1 MVNTLISVPVLISY
15 LLNLILQVLFG
26 NQDKR
31 NKMTRITRI
40 DKAQTSKKV
49 KTPKNE
55 GSLIRIAK
63 SLEKT
68 KNNDRKVEEFQSRVN
83 ALTAEKKNDPRIGR
97 LISEARKDQH
107 GNFFQWLSM
116 IAQGQQL
123 PAEESVAV

>member
-1 MVNTLISVPVLISY
+1 MA
-15 LLNLILQVLFG
+15 
-26 NQDKR
+26 
-31 NKMTRITRI
+31 RITRI

>member
-1 MVNTLISVPVLISY
+1 MA
-15 LLNLILQVLFG
+15 
-26 NQDKR
+26 K
-31 NKMTRITRI
+31 ITRI
-40 DKAQTSKKV
+40 DGAQTKKKV

-55 GSLIRIAK
+55 GSLIKIAR

-68 KNNDRKVEEFQSRVN
+68 QNNNRKVEKFQNRVN
-83 ALTAEKKNDPRIGR
+83 ALTDEKKNDPRIGR